1 MSSTDATQSHLRFED
16 WKPVV
21 GYEGRYDV
29 SDQGRVW
36 SHVTNRILR
45 PCPTSRGYLSVV
57 LSDGSIP
64 KQPRTFTVAD
74 LVLAAFVGPKP
85 DGYEVDHG
93 RRGKQCNALTNIEY
107 VTHAEN
113 NRRNSERGVIV
124 TFEGSH
130 HTNAK
135 LSDSDVKRL
144 REWRATGKR
153 YGLRPLA
160 RELGVSETTASHAAN
175 GKTYKNVI

>member
-1 MSSTDATQSHLRFED
+1 MTQMELNFEA
-16 WKPVV
+16 WRPVV

-36 SHVTNRILR
+36 SHLTNRVMQ
-45 PCPTSRGYLSVV
+45 PAPTSRGYLSVV

-64 KQPRTFTVAD
+64 KRPRTFTVAD

-85 DGYEVDHG
+85 IGYEVDHG
-93 RRGKQCNALTNIEY
+93 ERGKQCNWLSNLEY
-107 VTHAEN
+107 VTRVEN

-135 LSDSDVKRL
+135 LSDSDVRRL